1 MTISNR
7 RQFLRISAAA
17 TAGLTW
23 DASTEIAAA
32 SGSAPQESLRINHD
46 LHTHTIYS
54 DGAST
59 IALHVLE
66 ARAFELDA
74 VAITDHYTPGS
85 KISESQADFDRYLEE
100 IERERSAQQDVIV
113 LKGAEATALDA
124 TGRISIDERHAAKL
138 EWVLC
143 DLGGQS
149 EGTLRNTPSD
159 KQTYIENVVRT
170 YLGLCDVPYLD
181 AIAHPFN
188 TGNTR
193 PSALPADYPPHL
205 LRELAAKMADKGKV
219 FDVMNDMI
227 YWFHQTTIAPREL
240 TAQYVE
246 LVKLFA
252 AAGVKF
258 QVSSDD
264 HRTGL
269 GNTRWSQLVLTR
281 AQVPPTQIVDPKA
294 NRPPQKVA
302 FLPRLYASTV
312 PRGPAVLDILPV
324 IPHNPREVGLA
335 DDRLERIEICV
346 DADSDDFA

>member
-1 MTISNR
+1 MTASHR
-7 RQFLRISAAA
+7 RQFLQASIMAAA
-17 TAGLTW
+17 GITTG
-23 DASTEIAAA
+23 DAQAQAQAAA
-32 SGSAPQESLRINHD
+32 PSPQTLRINHD
-46 LHTHTIYS
+46 LHTHTIWS

-59 IALHVLE
+59 IPLHILE

-74 VAITDHYTPGS
+74 MAITDHYIPGSNIS
-85 KISESQADFDRYLEE
+85 KISASQEDFDRYVEE
-100 IERERSAQQDVIV
+100 IERERSAQSDVIV
-113 LKGAEATALDA
+113 LKGVEATALNA
-124 TGRISIDERHAAKL
+124 TGRISIDEAHAAKL

-143 DLGGQS
+143 DLGGFS
-149 EGTLRNTPSD
+149 EGTLRKTPAD
-159 KQTYIENVVRT
+159 KQQYIENVLRT

-227 YWFHQTTIAPREL
+227 YWFHQASIAPREF

-258 QVSSDD
+258 QISSDD

-269 GNTRWSQLVLTR
+269 GNTRWAQLVVNR
-281 AQVPPTQIVDPKA
+281 AAVPPGQIVDP
-294 NRPPQKVA
+294 Q
-302 FLPRLYASTV
+302 
-312 PRGPAVLDILPV
+312 
-324 IPHNPREVGLA
+324 
-335 DDRLERIEICV
+335 EI
-346 DADSDDFA
+346 ARRRRS

>member
-1 MTISNR
+1 MTASSR
-7 RQFLRISAAA
+7 REFLRASLAV
-17 TAGLTW
+17 TAG
-23 DASTEIAAA
+23 ASSGA
-32 SGSAPQESLRINHD
+32 SSQGAIHVNHD
-46 LHTHTIYS
+46 LHTHTLYS

-59 IALHVLE
+59 IPLHILE

-85 KISESQADFDRYLEE
+85 KIFASQAEFDRYLDE

-149 EGTLRNTPSD
+149 EGTLRNPPTD
-159 KQTYIENVVRT
+159 KQQYVENVIRT

-193 PSALPADYPPHL
+193 PSALPADYPTHL
-205 LRELAAKMADKGKV
+205 LRELASKMAAKGKV

-227 YWFHQTTIAPREL
+227 YWFHKASVAPREL
-240 TAQYVE
+240 TSQYVE
-246 LVKLFA
+246 LVKLFVA
-252 AAGVKF
+252 EGVSF

-269 GNTRWSQLVLTR
+269 GNTRWAQLVLNR
-281 AQVPPTQIVDPKA
+281 ASVPARQIVDPA
-294 NRPPQKVA
+294 
-302 FLPRLYASTV
+302 
-312 PRGPAVLDILPV
+312 
-324 IPHNPREVGLA
+324 
-335 DDRLERIEICV
+335 RI
-346 DADSDDFA
+346 ARRRKQGSP